1 MNYITLI
8 NQFWVL
14 HKEHSFTANE
24 TALYFGILDICN
36 ELRWKNPFSQ
46 SNARFCS
53 KLGLSEPTFL
63 RARNALKQN
72 GLINFKSEVG
82 RRHSTVYEIKYQ
94 KNFSIYEGISESI
107 SESISVSISEGN
119 CSEKAFDYNKHKTK
133 LKKTKLTNDKS
144 LVIAAPENLADFF
157 KAEEEETFERKKSS
171 AKKKKADTSSF
182 ASMSESV
189 QASKDKAK
197 LGKVSGATASI
208 PYGLAMERQWLSFYR
223 SKFGFKPTYGKT
235 QALSLDAIIKGLK
248 QRSVDTK
255 AKWTKG
261 LAFEW
266 FEDFLNRAYADKWL
280 GTHFLL
286 SNLERQ
292 FDLILNN
299 ESPSGTNNAAN
310 TAQRKTTNNTAATG
324 NLGGTIAELQALK
337 RSGTTDTS

>member
-94 KNFSIYEGISESI
+94 KNFSIYEGNSEGISESI
-107 SESISVSISEGN
+107 PVSISESN

-133 LKKTKLTNDKS
+133 LKKTKLSNDKS
-144 LVIAAPENLADFF
+144 LEIAAPEKLADFL
-157 KAEEEETFERKKSS
+157 KIEEEEHFERKKSS
-171 AKKKKADTSSF
+171 AKKKKVDTGFF
-182 ASMSESV
+182 ASKSESV

-197 LGKVSGATASI
+197 KGKVSGATASI
-208 PYGLAMERQWLSFYR
+208 PYGLAMERQWMSFYR
-223 SKFGFKPTYGKT
+223 SKFGFKPTYGK
-235 QALSLDAIIKGLK
+235 AHAISLEAIITGLK
-248 QRSVDTK
+248 QRATDTK

-261 LAFEW
+261 LAIEW

-280 GTHFLL
+280 KNHFLL
-286 SNLERQ
+286 PNLERQ

-310 TAQRKTTNNTAATG
+310 AADRKTANTTATTG
-324 NLGGTIAELQALK
+324 SRGGTIAELQALK
-337 RSGTTDTS
+337 RGGTSNTS